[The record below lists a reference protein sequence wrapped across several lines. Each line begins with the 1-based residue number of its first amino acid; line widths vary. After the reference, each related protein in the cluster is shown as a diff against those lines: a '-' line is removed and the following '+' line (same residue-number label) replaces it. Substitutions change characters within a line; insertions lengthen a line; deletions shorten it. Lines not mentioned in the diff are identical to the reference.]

1 VEVQSQLQPSLQQSA
16 QVRISETIPAK
27 TADFV
32 QLITCVHGNS
42 NVKISDF
49 SQMKI
54 KCSYED
60 LMEKHNSTST
70 AEIILWP
77 HPFMSSTH
85 SGNPSGT
92 TGSEFNS

>member
-16 QVRISETIPAK
+16 QVRISETAK
-27 TADFV
+27 GADFV

-60 LMEKHNSTST
+60 LIEKHNSTST
-70 AEIILWP
+70 AEIIL
-77 HPFMSSTH
+77 
-85 SGNPSGT
+85 
-92 TGSEFNS
+92 